1 MARLKV
7 HKVHKVRKAHKLI
20 DKCSREEV
28 ESLIGGFSSSSIISL
43 NKEIEPFIIQSSSGR
58 ISKFGDD
65 SKPLVFTHFSD
76 IHTKQDLWN
85 RTIEYVNYYSDYIDF
100 AIHTGDYCGADQNSY
115 VDLYANGL
123 TCKKTV
129 FNCVGNHDIYSDR
142 QGTKGLKETAHRL
155 LFNHC
160 EDWNVVFMDVAH
172 SMTYYKDFPNSKIR
186 FIVLDYYYDIDAQCT
201 WLLERL
207 NGAKS
212 LGYHVITCM
221 HEMTNVITNKLD
233 TAFQTIDN
241 FESLGG
247 NKYSIS
253 KFDEVIGDWIKAG
266 GFHVANFAGHEHSDF
281 IGYTDNGVLNIC
293 VQAGTDNIIWTDG
306 KRVKDTKT
314 YDCFNVVS
322 VEVATGVLKLVRVG
336 NNSDH
341 YLREKKV
348 MCYDYVNRTM
358 LSK

>member
-1 MARLKV
+1 M
-7 HKVHKVRKAHKLI
+7 
-20 DKCSREEV
+20 
-28 ESLIGGFSSSSIISL
+28 
-43 NKEIEPFIIQSSSGR
+43 P
-58 ISKFGDD
+58 
-65 SKPLVFTHFSD
+65 
-76 IHTKQDLWN
+76 
-85 RTIEYVNYYSDYIDF
+85 
-100 AIHTGDYCGADQNSY
+100 
-115 VDLYANGL
+115 
-123 TCKKTV
+123 CKKPV

-155 LFNHC
+155 LFNHS
-160 EDWNVVFMDVAH
+160 ENWNVVFMDVAH

-212 LGYHVITCM
+212 LGYHVVTCM

-233 TAFQTIDN
+233 TTFQTIDN

-247 NKYSIS
+247 NKHSIS
-253 KFDEVIGDWIKAG
+253 KFDKVIGDWIKTG
-266 GFHVANFAGHEHSDF
+266 GVHIANFAGHEHSDF
-281 IGYTDNGVLNIC
+281 IGYTDNGVLNVC
-293 VQAGTDNIIWTDG
+293 VQAGTDNIVWTDG

-322 VEVATGVLKLVRVG
+322 VETTTGVLKLVRVG

-348 MCYDYVNRTM
+348 MCYNYINKM
-358 LSK
+358 MISK